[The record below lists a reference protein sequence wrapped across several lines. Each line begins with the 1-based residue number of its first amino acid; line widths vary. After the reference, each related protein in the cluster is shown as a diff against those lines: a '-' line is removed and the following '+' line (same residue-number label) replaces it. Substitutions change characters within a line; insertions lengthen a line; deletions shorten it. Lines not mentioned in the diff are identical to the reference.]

1 MAKILVI
8 DDETT
13 ILQNIKFLLE
23 IDGNEVITASS
34 SKEGLSFFMDNFNSI
49 DVVITDMKMPKL
61 SGMEILR
68 EIKRI
73 MPQMAVII
81 LTGHGD
87 LDNAILAMKEG
98 AFEYLRKPVTAQDLS
113 IAISNAIN
121 RKKLL
126 MENEKM
132 TQELLEHRNYLQGL
146 HDSAAKIL
154 LNMLPKNLPKIDG
167 FNFAVEYKC
176 CDDVGGDMYDI
187 CDIGD
192 YICFY
197 VFDVSNHGILAAVIS
212 IIIKSFLQNIEYNYR
227 QGINKR
233 RFPEIVLDLNLE
245 LLSNT
250 AQNVFAS
257 LFLGFIDKSSKKLYT
272 VSAGHITQYIVKDS
286 GFVPLE
292 STGPILGVFE
302 DSTYTCTVNQ
312 LEPGDKVLLFTDG
325 IIEASSNSDDEIADN
340 NQIFGSENLLKILES
355 CKNESLSTLIDKT
368 MKAVKDF
375 SKNTCIDDMTILG
388 IEVSKEI

>member
-121 RKKLL
+121 RKKTSYG
-126 MENEKM
+126 K
-132 TQELLEHRNYLQGL
+132 
-146 HDSAAKIL
+146 
-154 LNMLPKNLPKIDG
+154 
-167 FNFAVEYKC
+167 
-176 CDDVGGDMYDI
+176 
-187 CDIGD
+187 
-192 YICFY
+192 
-197 VFDVSNHGILAAVIS
+197 
-212 IIIKSFLQNIEYNYR
+212 
-227 QGINKR
+227 
-233 RFPEIVLDLNLE
+233 
-245 LLSNT
+245 
-250 AQNVFAS
+250 
-257 LFLGFIDKSSKKLYT
+257 
-272 VSAGHITQYIVKDS
+272 
-286 GFVPLE
+286 
-292 STGPILGVFE
+292 
-302 DSTYTCTVNQ
+302 
-312 LEPGDKVLLFTDG
+312 
-325 IIEASSNSDDEIADN
+325 
-340 NQIFGSENLLKILES
+340 
-355 CKNESLSTLIDKT
+355 
-368 MKAVKDF
+368 
-375 SKNTCIDDMTILG
+375 
-388 IEVSKEI
+388 

>member
-8 DDETT
+8 DDENT

-23 IDGNEVITASS
+23 IDSNEVITASS
-34 SKEGLSFFMDNFNSI
+34 SEEGLRIFKDSYNSI

-61 SGMEILR
+61 SGMEVLR

-73 MPQMAVII
+73 MPQMGVII

-87 LDNAILAMKEG
+87 LENAILAMKEG

-121 RKKLL
+121 RKNLL
-126 MENEKM
+126 MENEKI

-154 LNMLPKNLPKIDG
+154 LNMLPKNLPHVEG
-167 FNFAVEYKC
+167 FNFAVGYKS
-176 CDDVGGDMYDI
+176 CDDVGGDMYDV

-197 VFDVSNHGILAAVIS
+197 VFDVSSHGILAAVIS
-212 IIIKSFLQNIEYNYR
+212 TIIKSFLQNIEYNYR

-233 RFPEIVLDLNLE
+233 RFPEIVMDLNLE

-257 LFLGFIDKSSKKLYT
+257 LFLGFIDKSSKVLYT

-286 GFVPLE
+286 GFIPLE

-302 DSTYTCTVNQ
+302 DSTYTCTVNP

-325 IIEASSNSDDEIADN
+325 IVEASPNSDDELACDSQN
-340 NQIFGSENLLKILES
+340 FGYENMLKILVN

-375 SKNTCIDDMTILG
+375 SMDACIDDMTILG
-388 IEVSKEI
+388 IEVIK